1 MADHSGRPVRCPT
14 VRVLICDDEPSIREL
29 YRFAFEQAGAE
40 VGEAGDGNECIDT
53 ARRDRPDVIVLDLFM
68 PDRDGLSA
76 LPELRREC
84 PGAPVLMVSAH
95 AGVEVFDRA
104 RALGATACF
113 EKIGFLRRI
122 PQLVDRWDHPT
133 PGDGIFYRRMSGS
146 R

>member
-1 MADHSGRPVRCPT
+1 MSKTLRIDGLVHTSRIWPVRAMADHSGRAVRCPT

-76 LPELRREC
+76 LP
-84 PGAPVLMVSAH
+84 
-95 AGVEVFDRA
+95 
-104 RALGATACF
+104 
-113 EKIGFLRRI
+113 
-122 PQLVDRWDHPT
+122 
-133 PGDGIFYRRMSGS
+133 
-146 R
+146 